1 MSTLG
6 GLPERSPGGPP
17 ALPDDTV
24 DLAIEVIAEEL
35 APATR
40 LAYSAAWAGWEAW
53 CADHQR
59 QALPAA
65 PADLVGWLTTVA
77 FDDRE
82 PRLAPGTCAQR
93 LCAVAHR
100 HRTTLDGATGE
111 ALGDPTAHPAVRQW
125 LRGYRRRVTS
135 LGGGMPRQATPL
147 TAEGAAA
154 IRATATA
161 PRTGPGGRT
170 ESPDAALHRGL
181 ADRVIVGL
189 LRDGLLRRGE
199 AAALRWGD
207 LADDDAGAGV
217 ITVRRSKTD
226 TDGAGAVLW
235 ISPPTMRDIAAWRER
250 LSFFG
255 ADVGPE
261 APLVGLSAP
270 SIARRLAAAGE
281 AAGLPDRLSGHS
293 GRVGMAQDLVG
304 HGLDLA
310 ATMQAGRWSTPNEVA
325 RYARRLAAK
334 RGAVARYYAERAEA

>member
-1 MSTLG
+1 MRRCT
-6 GLPERSPGGPP
+6 
-17 ALPDDTV
+17 
-24 DLAIEVIAEEL
+24 
-35 APATR
+35 
-40 LAYSAAWAGWEAW
+40 AAW
-53 CADHQR
+53 
-59 QALPAA
+59 
-65 PADLVGWLTTVA
+65 
-77 FDDRE
+77 
-82 PRLAPGTCAQR
+82 
-93 LCAVAHR
+93 
-100 HRTTLDGATGE
+100 
-111 ALGDPTAHPAVRQW
+111 
-125 LRGYRRRVTS
+125 
-135 LGGGMPRQATPL
+135 
-147 TAEGAAA
+147 
-154 IRATATA
+154 
-161 PRTGPGGRT
+161 RTG
-170 ESPDAALHRGL
+170 
-181 ADRVIVGL
+181 VIVGL

-207 LADDDAGAGV
+207 LADDDAGAGT

-235 ISPPTMRDIAAWRER
+235 ISPQTMLDIAAWRER

-255 ADVGPE
+255 DDVGPE

-325 RYARRLAAK
+325 RYTRRLAAK

>member
-1 MSTLG
+1 M
-6 GLPERSPGGPP
+6 R
-17 ALPDDTV
+17 
-24 DLAIEVIAEEL
+24 
-35 APATR
+35 R
-40 LAYSAAWAGWEAW
+40 
-53 CADHQR
+53 
-59 QALPAA
+59 
-65 PADLVGWLTTVA
+65 
-77 FDDRE
+77 
-82 PRLAPGTCAQR
+82 
-93 LCAVAHR
+93 
-100 HRTTLDGATGE
+100 
-111 ALGDPTAHPAVRQW
+111 W

-135 LGGGMPRQATPL
+135 LGAAGPGQAAPL

-154 IRATATA
+154 IRAAATA

-207 LADDDAGAGV
+207 LAGDDGGAGV

-226 TDGAGAVLW
+226 GAGAVLW
-235 ISPPTMRDIAAWRER
+235 ISAPTMRDIAAWRER

-261 APLVGLSAP
+261 TPLVGLSAP

-293 GRVGMAQDLVG
+293 GRVGMAQVLVG